1 MIAVDK
7 VFFKNITYSI
17 QQLQYFFCR
26 NQLYLLPRRYIYRV
40 PRFESFRY
48 RVEMMSSNYYR
59 FQCFQLV
66 KRNIFH
72 VFFPL

>member
-17 QQLQYFFCR
+17 QQLQYFFYR
-26 NQLYLLPRRYIYRV
+26 NQLYLLPRRHIYRV

>member
-17 QQLQYFFCR
+17 QQLQYLFGR
-26 NQLYLLPRRYIYRV
+26 NQLYLLQRRHIYRV
-40 PRFESFRY
+40 PRFEFFRY
-48 RVEMMSSNYYR
+48 RVEIMSSNCYQ

-72 VFFPL
+72 VFLPL

>member
-17 QQLQYFFCR
+17 QQLQYLFGR
-26 NQLYLLPRRYIYRV
+26 NQLYLLQRRHIYRV
-40 PRFESFRY
+40 PRFEFFRY
-48 RVEMMSSNYYR
+48 RVEIMSSNYYQ

-72 VFFPL
+72 VFLPL

>member
-17 QQLQYFFCR
+17 QQLQYLFGR
-26 NQLYLLPRRYIYRV
+26 NQLYLLQRRHIYRV
-40 PRFESFRY
+40 PRFEFFRY
-48 RVEMMSSNYYR
+48 RVEIMSSNYYQ

-72 VFFPL
+72 VFLPV